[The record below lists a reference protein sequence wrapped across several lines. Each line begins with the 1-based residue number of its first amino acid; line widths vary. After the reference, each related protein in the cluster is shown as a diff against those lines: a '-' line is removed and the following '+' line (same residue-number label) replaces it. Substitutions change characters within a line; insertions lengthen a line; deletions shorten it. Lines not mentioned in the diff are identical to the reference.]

1 MRGLFL
7 LFVVMPVLELWLL
20 IQVGGQIGGL
30 NTIALVFLTAII
42 GTWLLRRQGLKTLLQ
57 ARTKMESGQMPAKE
71 MAEGICLAVGGAL
84 LLTPGFITDAI
95 GFACLIPGLRTALI
109 ALVVKNLHVQAVHSQ
124 SFNSQGFS
132 GQSYHRGP
140 AGQSGDIIEGEWES
154 SADQPKGHIDQGS
167 SSDR

>member
-42 GTWLLRRQGLKTLLQ
+42 GTWLLRQQGLKTLFQ
-57 ARTKMESGQMPAKE
+57 ARSKMENGQMPAKE
-71 MAEGICLAVGGAL
+71 MAEGLCLAVGGAL

-95 GFACLIPGLRTALI
+95 GFACLIPGLRSLII
-109 ALVVKNLHVQAVHSQ
+109 ALVAKNVRVQAAHSHSFHGQ
-124 SFNSQGFS
+124 SFHEQSFRQGPQGS
-132 GQSYHRGP
+132 S
-140 AGQSGDIIEGEWES
+140 SDIIEGEWES
-154 SADQPKGHIDQGS
+154 SADTSKAAINQDDNTP
-167 SSDR
+167 R